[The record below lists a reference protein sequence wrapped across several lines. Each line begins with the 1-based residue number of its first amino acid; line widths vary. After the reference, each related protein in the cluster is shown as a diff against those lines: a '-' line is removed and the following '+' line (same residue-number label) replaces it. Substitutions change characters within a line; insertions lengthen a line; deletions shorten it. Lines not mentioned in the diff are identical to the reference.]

1 MAVSKLHMSEL
12 KERLMNHGETVPKQ
26 LVSSADLVAPSG
38 AGGGR
43 DPADSPQGEQSSE
56 DMGDQSESGQS
67 PQVRSAEA
75 SRGSGLD
82 ADGQQDHRGVLRLK
96 ILEKAAM
103 ITQGHPRDPVG

>member
-1 MAVSKLHMSEL
+1 M
-12 KERLMNHGETVPKQ
+12 RLMV
-26 LVSSADLVAPSG
+26 LSIDVAPSG

-43 DPADSPQGEQSSE
+43 DPADPSQGEQSSE

-82 ADGQQDHRGVLRLK
+82 ADGQRDRRGLASQDLG
-96 ILEKAAM
+96 EG
-103 ITQGHPRDPVG
+103 GHDHSGSSSRSSAFRQWSHLTYQEVATKEPGYCR